1 MSDHDRRDYR
11 SLGEILTD
19 AREERGWSVEEVAE
33 RTKIAPRQIH
43 SLEGDDLAS
52 LNGPV
57 YARGFLRNL
66 CTLYDLDRLWLTS
79 KLEASLESVGE
90 SAPGPA
96 PMDVPVSPSFEAPVR
111 PDDPEPTES
120 SEETTWTIETVDKSR
135 VRRVRAPQ
143 SSRGPKWIWIIVAL
157 VFMGATAIWILTSMR
172 STGSNDRVSNREVF
186 ELQTPSLPLQQ
197 AKAEAE
203 AAADED
209 LEQPAAEEP
218 AGEDKMVPE
227 SPSTDSESTSEVDPA
242 IVASSGTRVGDQE
255 RVPYDDSSE
264 DGISSV
270 LRMDDVDRREMTLR
284 LRATGLVTVRAGYD
298 GSKKETRQ
306 MRSGQSWT
314 LRAFDHF
321 AIEFSDVSA
330 VVVEVDGVRREAP
343 RGLRNEWIIYP
354 LSKPS
359 IPE

>member
-19 AREERGWSVEEVAE
+19 AREEREWSVEEVAE
-33 RTKIAPRQIH
+33 RTKITPRQIH
-43 SLEGDDLAS
+43 ALEGDDLAS

-66 CTLYDLDRLWLTS
+66 CTLYDLDRQWLTS

-90 SAPGPA
+90 SVPGPA
-96 PMDVPVSPSFEAPVR
+96 PMDDPVSPSFEAPA
-111 PDDPEPTES
+111 PPEEAES
-120 SEETTWTIETVDKSR
+120 SAETTWTIETVDSSR
-135 VRRVRAPQ
+135 VRRVRAPR
-143 SSRGPKWIWIIVAL
+143 SSRGSKRIWIVVAMVL
-157 VFMGATAIWILTSMR
+157 VVSAAIWVLPSMWSEDSNHR
-172 STGSNDRVSNREVF
+172 GSGTEVS
-186 ELQTPSLPLQQ
+186 ELLTPSPPAPQ
-197 AKAEAE
+197 AKARTET
-203 AAADED
+203 ADEES
-209 LEQPAAEEP
+209 EQPAVDDS
-218 AGEDKMVPE
+218 AGEDMPAQE
-227 SPSTDSESTSEVDPA
+227 SPSTDRESTSEVDPT

-255 RVPYDDSSE
+255 RVPYDDASE

-270 LRMDDVDRREMTLR
+270 LRMDDADRKEMTLR
-284 LRATGLVTVRAGYD
+284 LRAVGLVTVRAGYD
-298 GSKKETRQ
+298 GGRKETRQ
-306 MRSGQSWT
+306 MRNGQSWT